1 MMKSKIKLLILTL
14 AVCAV
19 AFAGVWAFTSG
30 GLRLS
35 SSGQI
40 ITVKDD
46 SQNWQL
52 TLVNADNPVPRGW
65 NSEFTQLSNGEKVDA
80 RIYPD
85 LQQMFDDM
93 RAQGIYPFVRAGYRS
108 QEEQE
113 RVLDNKIAAYQSEGY
128 SKSKAR
134 SLALETVAEPGTS
147 EHELGLA
154 VDINAEEGRSTGDEV
169 YDWLTEN
176 AYKYG
181 FILRYP
187 SDKAEITGIDYEPWH
202 YRYVGKDAAKEIY
215 ESGQCLEEYLNN
227 N

>member
-1 MMKSKIKLLILTL
+1 MKSKIKLLIIAL

-19 AFAGVWAFTSG
+19 AFGCVWAFTSG

-35 SSGQI
+35 SSGLI
-40 ITVKDD
+40 ISAED
-46 SQNWQL
+46 SQDWQL

-65 NSEFTQLSNGEKVDA
+65 SSEFTQLSNGEKVDS

-93 RAQGIYPFVRAGYRS
+93 RAEGIYPFVRAGYRS
-108 QEEQE
+108 HEEQE
-113 RVLDNKIAAYQSEGY
+113 RVLDDRIAAYQSEGY
-128 SKSKAR
+128 SKSRAR

-154 VDINAEEGRSTGDEV
+154 VDINAEEDRSTGDEV
-169 YDWLTEN
+169 YDWLAEN

-187 SDKAEITGIDYEPWH
+187 ADKVDITGIDYEPWH

-215 ESGQCLEEYLNN
+215 ESKECLEEYLNKN
-227 N
+227 

>member
-1 MMKSKIKLLILTL
+1 
-14 AVCAV
+14 
-19 AFAGVWAFTSG
+19 
-30 GLRLS
+30 
-35 SSGQI
+35 
-40 ITVKDD
+40 
-46 SQNWQL
+46 
-52 TLVNADNPVPRGW
+52 
-65 NSEFTQLSNGEKVDA
+65 
-80 RIYPD
+80 
-85 LQQMFDDM
+85 MFDDM

-113 RVLDNKIAAYQSEGY
+113 SVLDNKIAAYQSEGY
-128 SKSKAR
+128 SKSRAR

-169 YDWLTEN
+169 YDWLAEN

-215 ESGQCLEEYLNN
+215 ESKECLEEYLNKI
-227 N
+227 